1 MTPIIK
7 GIVASGIS
15 GHLIPP
21 YSPTGSYDALAVY
34 TVPSGGASSIIFAG
48 IPQSGYQ
55 HLQLR
60 GIVRAND
67 TNPVGNNN
75 LAMQIGRAHV

>member
-34 TVPSGGASSIIFAG
+34 TVPSGE
-48 IPQSGYQ
+48 
-55 HLQLR
+55 
-60 GIVRAND
+60 
-67 TNPVGNNN
+67 
-75 LAMQIGRAHV
+75 IGRAHV